1 VFDQLGGVT
10 VPAVLM
16 RLNFYGYLMLMQSAH
31 FKFLNSLFYGL
42 LPTDPTILANLFKLL
57 TSKFSTFASTSI
69 FCYKMLFS
77 YFKENLTML
86 PIAI

>member
-1 VFDQLGGVT
+1 VFGQLGEVT

-16 RLNFYGYLMLMQSAH
+16 RLSFYGYLMLMQSAH

-42 LPTDPTILANLFKLL
+42 LPTDPTILANLFK
-57 TSKFSTFASTSI
+57 FSTFASTSI
-69 FCYKMLFS
+69 FCYKMIFS